1 VDLGLAARSG
11 EARDEKSMD
20 AGVTVSAVTRRFGS
34 VTAVEGIDLD
44 VARHRR
50 IGVVGP
56 SGCGKSTLLALIC
69 GLDEP
74 DAGSITVL
82 GGTDPT
88 ERLAKCAWMAQRDL
102 LLPWRTALANA
113 CLPLENRGVPART
126 ARERVLPLFARL
138 GLGGFEHRRPAQ
150 LSGGMR
156 QRVAFARTLVADKD
170 VLLLD
175 EPFGALD
182 SITRADLQ
190 GWLRQ
195 ALEAEPRTVVLVTHD
210 VEEAILLC
218 HEVIVMSPRPGRIVA
233 RIPVLLP
240 PAQSRR
246 AALASADFV
255 ALRERILV
263 ELEG

>member
-1 VDLGLAARSG
+1 VDLGFAARSG
-11 EARDEKSMD
+11 EAKGGPALG
-20 AGVTVSAVTRRFGS
+20 AGVMVSAVTRRFGS
-34 VTAVEGIDLD
+34 VIAVEGLELD

-56 SGCGKSTLLALIC
+56 SGCGKSTLLTMIC

-74 DAGSITVL
+74 DTGCISVL
-82 GGTDPT
+82 GRTDPGD
-88 ERLAKCAWMAQRDL
+88 RLRSCAWMAQRDL

-113 CLPLENRGVPART
+113 CLPLENRGVPGGVARD
-126 ARERVLPLFARL
+126 RVLPLFARL
-138 GLGGFEHRRPAQ
+138 GLSGFEHRRPAQ

-190 GWLRQ
+190 GWLAR
-195 ALEAEPRTVVLVTHD
+195 ALEVEPRTVVLVTHD

-218 HEVIVMSPRPGRIVA
+218 HEVIVMSPRPGRVVA

-240 PAQSRR
+240 PTGSRR
-246 AALASADFV
+246 AALATADFV
-255 ALRERILV
+255 ALRERILE